1 MEFQALTGSV
11 VVAVT
16 QTVVALFMIGLY
28 LRTRRD
34 ACTRYWAIASVLV
47 AIGVIARFP
56 FISTPF
62 GVQSIALGNSVIV
75 AGLVFTWWGMRA
87 GIPRPGGIAHTF
99 SIGIATG
106 DRDSSRDALLVNADR
121 ALYAAKAAGR
131 GRAMIA

>member
-1 MEFQALTGSV
+1 M
-11 VVAVT
+11 
-16 QTVVALFMIGLY
+16 
-28 LRTRRD
+28 
-34 ACTRYWAIASVLV
+34 